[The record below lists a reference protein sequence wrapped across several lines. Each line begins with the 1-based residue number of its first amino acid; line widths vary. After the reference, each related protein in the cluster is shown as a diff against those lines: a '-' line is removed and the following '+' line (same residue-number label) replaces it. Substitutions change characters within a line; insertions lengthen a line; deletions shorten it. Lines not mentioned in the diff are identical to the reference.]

1 MREDLAQEQT
11 DLSSLDRQ
19 YKHQLQE
26 IESKHATLQR
36 TLNDLRS
43 DLENKSV
50 ALQSTQEKLSQ
61 KETAVGHLESEIMR
75 LKAQTGDVE
84 TLAVIKKELTDTVAH
99 IRKLESTNRSQS
111 TELRQYRRNH
121 KAVEI
126 VEEEKRLLE
135 SRLSL
140 MEDLRKDLREAQLQR
155 QILEDE
161 RKSWAIY
168 LQNASAD
175 CAGQKFD
182 SPEAIARALVEYRLD
197 NMSLVEKLGAIKP
210 DLIEKDEIIKSLEDE
225 RNNMR
230 AEMEKLRSSGGG
242 SDSRA
247 KARLERQRALAV
259 KEVEY
264 LREQL
269 RTFDTEEITFHS
281 ENQFDE
287 QKSKRIQDLESLVD
301 QYRSELQSLNQT
313 LSTHGDESGNKI
325 NNSQDTS
332 TSSPT
337 NLKRALSDEPSDER
351 LGQLSRKNRTLA
363 DTVSALQKKHSL
375 LQTDYVTAVAQL
387 SALKKASQTRV
398 LSLRENPTAA
408 AEAIKLSSLT
418 ALREENEALLAQ
430 LENRSD
436 GSAPAQVVPM
446 ATLTRTRQDIQ
457 ALEAV
462 VKDKDKSLRRHMEA
476 WSKTGHSLRLAV
488 ASLLGWKMDPTPG
501 GKYRF
506 TSVIP
511 TGGEGEEESGA
522 VEEVEKGFLMFDGE
536 GGKMTISGGPEG
548 EFGRDISGFVAE
560 WVDRRK
566 SIPAFMAALTLEFY
580 ERSTRR
586 GGGLS

>member
-36 TLNDLRS
+36 TLNDLQS

-50 ALQSTQEKLSQ
+50 ALQTTQEKLSQ

-135 SRLSL
+135 SKLSL

-161 RKSWAIY
+161 RRSWATY

-175 CAGQKFD
+175 CAGKKFD

-197 NMSLVEKLGAIKP
+197 NISLVEKLGAIKP
-210 DLIEKDEIIKSLEDE
+210 ELIEKDEIIKSLEDE
-225 RNNMR
+225 RNHMR
-230 AEMEKLRSSGGG
+230 AEMDKLRSGGGG

-281 ENQFDE
+281 DNQFDE

-325 NNSQDTS
+325 NNSKDSS

-337 NLKRALSDEPSDER
+337 NLKRPLSDEPSDER

-375 LQTDYVTAVAQL
+375 LQTDYATAVAQL

-408 AEAIKLSSLT
+408 AEAIKLSSLR

-436 GSAPAQVVPM
+436 GSEPAQAVPM

-506 TSVIP
+506 TSVLP
-511 TGGEGEEESGA
+511 TGGNSEEESGGG
-522 VEEVEKGFLMFDGE
+522 EDEVEKDFLMFDGE
-536 GGKMTISGGPEG
+536 GGKMTISGGPDG

-580 ERSTRR
+580 ERNTRR
-586 GGGLS
+586 GGLI